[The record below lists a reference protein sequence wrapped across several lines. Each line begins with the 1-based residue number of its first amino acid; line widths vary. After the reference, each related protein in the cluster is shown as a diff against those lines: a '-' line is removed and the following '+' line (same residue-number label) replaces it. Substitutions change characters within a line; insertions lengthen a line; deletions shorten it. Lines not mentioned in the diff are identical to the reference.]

1 MEKQVIVAEM
11 VQSNKSENQVWF
23 VHVTGSSQPEHQGYC
38 KKAYSALQFCF
49 ILKARTQLSIDD
61 ATVETLKAFYAEH
74 EREARWA
81 KINARKEAEAKAQE
95 NAEEADAE
103 QQQEPEQPKKR
114 GRKPGSRKNKEVEV
128 AA

>member
-23 VHVTGSSQPEHQGYC
+23 VHVTGSNSPEHMGYC

-49 ILKARTQLSIDD
+49 ILKARTQVSIDD
-61 ATVETLKAFYAEH
+61 ATIEQLKAFYAEN

-81 KINARKEAEAKAQE
+81 KINARKEAEAKAKQ
-95 NAEEADAE
+95 AEEEAPEAE
-103 QQQEPEQPKKR
+103 QQEAEQPKKR
-114 GRKPGSRKNKEVEV
+114 GRKPGSRKNKKVE
-128 AA
+128 AAA

>member
-23 VHVTGSSQPEHQGYC
+23 VHVTGSNEPEHQGFC

-49 ILKARTQLSIDD
+49 VLKARTQLSIDN
-61 ATVETLKAFYAEH
+61 ATVEQLKAFYAEH

-81 KINARKEAEAKAQE
+81 RINARKEAEAKALE
-95 NAEEADAE
+95 NADEAEEAGM
-103 QQQEPEQPKKR
+103 QEHEQPKKR
-114 GRKPGSRKNKEVEV
+114 GRKPGSRKAKELEV
-128 AA
+128 AE

>member
-23 VHVTGSSQPEHQGYC
+23 IHVTGSENPEHFGYC

-49 ILKARTQLSIDD
+49 ILKARTQLRIDD
-61 ATVETLKAFYAEH
+61 ATIEQLKAYYAEN

-81 KINARKEAEAKAQE
+81 KKNARKEAEAKAEQDKE
-95 NAEEADAE
+95 NAPEAE
-103 QQQEPEQPKKR
+103 QVAEQPKKR
-114 GRKPGSRKNKEVEV
+114 GRNPGARKAKNMEV